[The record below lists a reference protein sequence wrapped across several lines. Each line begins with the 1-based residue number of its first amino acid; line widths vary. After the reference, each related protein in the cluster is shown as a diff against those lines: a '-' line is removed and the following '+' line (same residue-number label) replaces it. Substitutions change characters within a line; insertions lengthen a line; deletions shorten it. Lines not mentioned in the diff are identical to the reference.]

1 LSSGLGPAGE
11 HRETAERGRVIV
23 VETERLVLRRLT
35 VDDAPF
41 MRRLVNE
48 PSWLE
53 FIGDRGVRSEAD
65 AREYLR
71 AGALASYDRHGFGLW
86 AVEIRGEA
94 SPIGMCG
101 LVKRDFLEDVDL
113 GFAFLPEFWGKG
125 YAREAAAA
133 VIDLARREL
142 GMRRL
147 VAITVTD
154 NRRSID
160 LLGKLGFT
168 FEKTVEHP
176 GDHGEV
182 LLFSL
187 EAGAGAASV

>member
-1 LSSGLGPAGE
+1 
-11 HRETAERGRVIV
+11 VIV
-23 VETERLVLRRLT
+23 FETERLILRRLS
-35 VDDAPF
+35 VDDAAF

-53 FIGDRGVRSEAD
+53 FIGDRGVRTEAD

-71 AGALASYDRHGFGLW
+71 AGAIASYERHGFGLW
-86 AVEIRGEA
+86 AVEIRGRDT
-94 SPIGMCG
+94 PIGICG

-133 VIDLARREL
+133 AVDFARREL

-147 VAITVTD
+147 VAITATA

-160 LLGKLGFT
+160 LLGKLGFA
-168 FEKTVEHP
+168 FEKTVSHP
-176 GDHGEV
+176 GDRGEV

-187 EAGAGAASV
+187 EAGASSESA

>member
-1 LSSGLGPAGE
+1 
-11 HRETAERGRVIV
+11 
-23 VETERLVLRRLT
+23 
-35 VDDAPF
+35 

-86 AVEIRGEA
+86 AVEIRGGV

-168 FEKTVEHP
+168 FEKAVEHP

>member
-1 LSSGLGPAGE
+1 MTVL
-11 HRETAERGRVIV
+11 
-23 VETERLVLRRLT
+23 ETERLVLRRLT
-35 VDDAPF
+35 LDDAPF

-53 FIGDRGVRSEAD
+53 FIGDRGVKTEED

-71 AGALASYDRHGFGLW
+71 NGAIASYDRHGFGLW
-86 AVEIRGEA
+86 AVVLPGGD
-94 SPIGMCG
+94 SPIGICG

-125 YAREAAAA
+125 FAREAAAA
-133 VIDLARREL
+133 VVDFARREL

-147 VAITVTD
+147 VAITARG

-160 LLGKLGFT
+160 LLARLGFA

-176 GDHGEV
+176 GDRGKV

-187 EAGAGAASV
+187 EGMADAPPA